1 MGNKGIQKDINGF
14 IEIVDMEQR
23 SREWQRARLGKI
35 TASEISCLMKNH
47 KRAMTD
53 EELAAF
59 KAANPKS
66 RVTTVEEAF
75 SDATFTYLNRK
86 VMENYLP
93 LNSTSQESIN
103 IVDEYIEEHSVQN
116 AAMRWGTFWEDA
128 ARNRYSEVMGYEIIQ
143 VGFVTYE
150 KYPRLM
156 GVSPDGLVREEKGG
170 IEIKSPFTLEKHL
183 QYLMYQTPQD
193 LKENSEEYY
202 WQCYAN
208 MLVTDCDF
216 WDFVSFNPYISLS
229 KQLKILRIPRDESE
243 IELLKSRID
252 LAVLYMKEKMQQ
264 LDNIKTI
271 IK

>member
-1 MGNKGIQKDINGF
+1 MSEFQGDIAWKR
-14 IEIVDMEQR
+14 Q
-23 SREWQRARLGKI
+23 RLGKI
-35 TASEISCLMKNH
+35 TASEISCLLKNH

-66 RVTTVEEAF
+66 RVTTVEEPF
-75 SDATFTYLNRK
+75 SDASYTYLNRK

-93 LNSTSQESIN
+93 LNSKSQDAIN
-103 IVDEYIEEHSVQN
+103 AVDEYIEEHSVQN
-116 AAMRWGTFWEDA
+116 AAMRWGSFWEDA
-128 ARNRYSEVMGYEIIQ
+128 ARNRYAEAMGYEVIQ
-143 VGFVTYE
+143 VGFVPYK
-150 KYPRLM
+150 KYPNLM
-156 GVSPDGLVREEKGG
+156 GVSPDGLLREEKGG
-170 IEIKSPFTLEKHL
+170 VEIKSPFTLEKHL